1 MSTFNMSEEE
11 KKKIL
16 EKHKTATK
24 NHYVKVEETK
34 KGLQKPEEKKKPA
47 K

>member
-1 MSTFNMSEEE
+1 MSNFKMSEEE

-24 NHYVKVEETK
+24 NHYIVKKEKE
-34 KGLQKPEEKKKPA
+34 KGLQKPQKKK
-47 K
+47 